1 MERAGKRREQRN
13 IRTVFTRLAV
23 PLVLGLSSI
32 LTACAPKAI
41 EGNSQHTPIVEATP
55 IVMGTDIPIPVI
67 PTIAST
73 PTFTP
78 TLQPSPSPIIVE
90 QPTPTPPKIVCKY
103 YSGSSSYDRLGRYL
117 FNRYEG
123 ERTIDESKGYSVIT
137 MKELSGN
144 MVIFI
149 TKSGAMISFIS
160 EVIAN
165 KDALRLLPCDPSQ
178 VVEVDILIGGNN
190 ETNVNIPKTDIS
202 DEIVDVSRKLPKIY
216 PKANLTVHLP
226 YITKEDTDEVWDRR
240 NWVDADVTV
249 RLQGVEKVTVVPL
262 SRFVVSGKTI
272 LGNFED
278 TLHMDP
284 EFLLRLMGGKQR
296 IFSFSRN

>member
-1 MERAGKRREQRN
+1 M
-13 IRTVFTRLAV
+13 

-32 LTACAPKAI
+32 LTACVPKAI
-41 EGNSQHTPIVEATP
+41 EGNSQKTPIVEPTP
-55 IVMGTDIPIPVI
+55 AVMGTNIPIPVI
-67 PTIAST
+67 PTITST

-78 TLQPSPSPIIVE
+78 ILQPSPSPIIVE
-90 QPTPTPPKIVCKY
+90 QSTPTPSKIVCKY

-117 FNRYEG
+117 FNRHEG
-123 ERTIDESKGYSVIT
+123 EKAIDESKGYSVIT
-137 MKELSGN
+137 MKEANGD

-149 TKSGAMISFIS
+149 TRSGAMTSFIN

-165 KDALRLLPCDPSQ
+165 KDALKVLPCDPSQ

-190 ETNVNIPKTDIS
+190 ETNVIIPKTDIS
-202 DEIVDVSRKLPKIY
+202 DEIVEVSKKLPKIY
-216 PKANLTVHLP
+216 SRANVTVHLP
-226 YITKEDTDEVWDRR
+226 YITKEDTPEVWERR
-240 NWVDADVTV
+240 NWVDADVTA
-249 RLQGVEKVTVVPL
+249 RLQGVEKVTVIPL

-284 EFLLRLMGGKQR
+284 EFLLKLLGGKQT
-296 IFSFSRN
+296 IFSFSKN